1 MKASKRFMVFTIGIV
16 FGLSM
21 LIVGLSKP
29 ALAVD
34 PIKIRCGW
42 TMAPTHPMGVG
53 LKMWADKI
61 EKDSG
66 GRVKMEVYWSGS
78 LVNMRQS
85 HIELVKGVADITDFT
100 GSYVK
105 EGFHI
110 EKAMRLLFYGV
121 PVNSKLSYKI
131 YGMLCDKYPEILAE
145 YAAAKVLGRFSMSAY
160 DLLLKNKPVR
170 KAGDFQGLTIK
181 TSGAFAHFINALGG
195 EGARV
200 PMGETYMAL
209 RKGTIDG
216 ALAPYETL
224 KSWKFSEVIK
234 YYTVLGMSTWPSGH
248 VEMNLDVWNKL
259 PKDIQ
264 KVFEDNIDYCNKTM
278 ADLFRQADKDG
289 IELAKKAGVEFIELS
304 KEDLEKVYK
313 VAEQVVLKEAKRID
327 DMGLPGTK
335 IANDARALIAQYS
348 K

>member
-1 MKASKRFMVFTIGIV
+1 MATLKRFMILTIGV
-16 FGLSM
+16 FFVLSLMTMGLSQ
-21 LIVGLSKP
+21 P
-29 ALAVD
+29 ASAAD

-53 LKMWADKI
+53 LKMWSDKI

-85 HIELVKGVADITDFT
+85 HIELLKGVADITDFT

-121 PVNSKLSYKI
+121 PVNSELSYRI
-131 YGMLCDKYPEILAE
+131 YGMLCDKYPEILNE
-145 YAAAKVLGRFSMSAY
+145 YADAIVLGRYSMSAY
-160 DLLLKNKPVR
+160 DLLLRDKPVR
-170 KAGDFQGLTIK
+170 KAEDFEGITVK
-181 TSGAFAHFINALGG
+181 TSGTFAQFINALGG

-209 RKGTIDG
+209 RKGTIGG

-224 KSWKFSEVIK
+224 KSWKFAEVIK
-234 YYTVLGMSTWPSGH
+234 YYTILNMSTWPSGH
-248 VEMNLDVWNKL
+248 VEMNLNTYKKL

-264 KVFEDNIDYCNKTM
+264 KIFKDNIDYCNKTM

-289 IELAKKAGVEFIELS
+289 IELAKKSGVEFIELP
-304 KEDLEKVYK
+304 KEELEKVYK